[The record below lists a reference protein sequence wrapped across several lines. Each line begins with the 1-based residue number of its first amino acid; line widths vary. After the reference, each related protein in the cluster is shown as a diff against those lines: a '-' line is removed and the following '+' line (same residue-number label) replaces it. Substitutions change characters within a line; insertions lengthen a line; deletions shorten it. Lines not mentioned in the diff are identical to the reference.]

1 VDAFPGVIFH
11 GKVDQISPA
20 SGSQFALLPPD
31 NATGNFTK
39 IVQRV
44 PVKIVLNNGQDAAQ
58 KLRPG
63 LSVIATI
70 RTSTGS

>member
-1 VDAFPGVIFH
+1 VFK
-11 GKVDQISPA
+11 GKVDQLSLA

-44 PVKIVLNNGQDAAQ
+44 PVKIVFDAGQPTAER
-58 KLRPG
+58 LRPG
-63 LSVIATI
+63 MSVMATI
-70 RTSTGS
+70 RTSGNGQ